1 MKSNNQWWMIAIFA
15 AVVGFLA
22 LRAPEPETTVDVKSS
37 LSRPARGSVASNPQS
52 QLPALQPRDFTLGS
66 LGDLFKSKSWFVP
79 PPPPQKVSPPP
90 PSKPE
95 PPPPPTAPPLPY
107 TYLGTYQEP
116 GGKLAIYL
124 TRLGKIYLV
133 SSGDTLENL
142 YHIDDIQDGYL
153 GMTYLPLNI
162 KQTLRIGAN

>member
-1 MKSNNQWWMIAIFA
+1 MIAIFA

-22 LRAPEPETTVDVKSS
+22 LRAPEPEVSLDVRSS
-37 LSRPARGSVASNPQS
+37 ANRPARSVTVDDTQS

-79 PPPPQKVSPPP
+79 PPPPKLAPPTP
-90 PSKPE
+90 TKPE
-95 PPPPPTAPPLPY
+95 PPPVPTAPPLPY
-107 TYLGTYQEP
+107 AYLGTYQEP

-142 YHIDDIQDGYL
+142 YHIDDIQDGSL
-153 GMTYLPLNI
+153 NMTYLPLNI
-162 KQTLRIGAN
+162 KQTLRIGVN